1 MGHIGRHA
9 ILALAVTALLALAPS
24 VHAAGPYVVNATSDL
39 PDVNPGDGTCA
50 TSAANCTLRAAIQE
64 ANAPPASA
72 DTINF
77 NITAAGVQTITLG
90 SNLFVITDDV
100 TIDAT
105 TQSGWVP
112 NTNIGFAGGSNAA
125 LKVVLD
131 ANNKE
136 AFAATKKTTVRG
148 ME

>member
-24 VHAAGPYVVNATSDL
+24 AHAAGPYVVNATSDL

-64 ANAPPASA
+64 ANAGVAST

-77 NITAAGVQTITLG
+77 AIPGGGVQTVTLMTA
-90 SNLFVITDDV
+90 LPAITDEV

-105 TQSGWVP
+105 TQPGWAGNSNVA
-112 NTNIGFAGGSNAA
+112 FAGGSNAA
-125 LKVVLD
+125 L
-131 ANNKE
+131 
-136 AFAATKKTTVRG
+136 
-148 ME
+148 